1 MECANRIR
9 MEIVVVGHLSRDL
22 IITPETR
29 REVLGGGTAYAM
41 LAPAIGA
48 FGAGIISKVGADFDE
63 SYKIDLISSGLN
75 LTGLY
80 YDGDHTTRFVNE
92 YDVDGERTQS
102 VETLAPQ
109 ITPLDFTDSHSR
121 ANVIHFSPLSC
132 NEIDKECYEAARE
145 EGALISLDVQG
156 YLRSITDDC
165 LVTPKTWPDS
175 DEILG
180 QVDVVK
186 LHDSELKTI
195 NRDESE
201 LSAVSHILDLGPR
214 IVIITRD
221 RRGSTI
227 YTRNTQVDIPLV
239 LPSAQ
244 VDSTG
249 CGDTYAIGFLLEY
262 IRTANVTRAGL
273 FAATCSSFN
282 VETMGP
288 YDMPDRVKIETRI
301 RPYLQA

>member
-1 MECANRIR
+1 

-22 IITPETR
+22 IITPETK
-29 REVLGGGTAYAM
+29 REMLGGGPAYAM

-48 FGAGIISKVGADFDE
+48 FGAGIISKVGIDFNE
-63 SYKIDLISSGLN
+63 SYKETLISSGLN

-80 YDGDHTTRFVNE
+80 YEGAHTTRFVNE
-92 YDVDGERTQS
+92 YDADGERTQR
-102 VETLAPQ
+102 VEALAPQ
-109 ITPLDFTDSHSR
+109 IKPSDFTETHSQ
-121 ANVIHFSPLSC
+121 ATIIHFSPLSC
-132 NEIDKECYEAARE
+132 NEIDKACYDTARE
-145 EGALISLDVQG
+145 EDALISLDVQG

-165 LVTPKTWPDS
+165 LVTPKKWTES

-180 QVDVVK
+180 LVDVVK

-195 NRDESE
+195 NADESE

-214 IVIITRD
+214 IAMVTRD

-239 LPSAQ
+239 LSNAQ

-249 CGDTYAIGFLLEY
+249 CGDTYAIGFLIEY
-262 IRTANVTRAGL
+262 MRSANVTRAGL

-288 YDMPDRVKIETRI
+288 YDMPDRVMIETRM

>member
-1 MECANRIR
+1 

-29 REVLGGGTAYAM
+29 REVLGGSTAYAM
-41 LAPAIGA
+41 LAPSIGA
-48 FGAGIISKVGADFDE
+48 FGAGIVSKVGLDFDE
-63 SYKIDLISSGLN
+63 NYKIDLISSGLN
-75 LTGLY
+75 LSGLHY
-80 YDGDHTTRFVNE
+80 EGAHTTRFINE
-92 YDVDGERTQS
+92 YDADGERTQR
-102 VETLAPQ
+102 VEDLAHSINPS
-109 ITPLDFTDSHSR
+109 DFTDAHSE
-121 ANVIHFSPLSC
+121 ATIIHFSPLSSS
-132 NEIDKECYEAARE
+132 EIDKACYDVARE

-156 YLRSITDDC
+156 YLRRISDDG
-165 LVTPKTWPDS
+165 LVSPQKWPES

-180 QVDVVK
+180 MVDVVK
-186 LHDSELKTI
+186 LHDSELRTI
-195 NRDESE
+195 NLDESE

-221 RRGSTI
+221 YRGSTI

-239 LPSAQ
+239 LAGAQ

-262 IRTANVTRAGL
+262 LRTANVTRAGL

-288 YDMPDRVKIETRI
+288 YGMPDRVLIENRMHS
-301 RPYLQA
+301 YLQA

>member
-1 MECANRIR
+1 MEL
-9 MEIVVVGHLSRDL
+9 VVVGHLSRDL
-22 IITPETR
+22 IITPETT

-48 FGAGIISKVGADFDE
+48 FGTGIISKVGLDFNE
-63 SYKIDLISSGLN
+63 AYKISLISSGLN

-80 YDGDHTTRFVNE
+80 YEGNQTTRFVNE
-92 YDVDGERTQS
+92 YNADGERTQR
-102 VETLAPQ
+102 VEALAQQ
-109 ITPLDFTDSHSR
+109 IKPSDFTDTHSQ
-121 ANVIHFSPLSC
+121 ASIIHFSPLSC
-132 NEIDKECYEAARE
+132 NEIDKECYEIARE
-145 EGALISLDVQG
+145 EGALTSLDVQG

-165 LVTPKTWPDS
+165 LVTSQNWPES

-180 QVDVVK
+180 LVDVVK
-186 LHDSELKTI
+186 LHDSELTTI
-195 NRDESE
+195 NADESE

-214 IVIITRD
+214 IVIVTRD
-221 RRGSTI
+221 YRGSTI

-239 LPSAQ
+239 LSNAQ

-262 IRTANVTRAGL
+262 IRSANVSRAGL
-273 FAATCSSFN
+273 FAATCSSYN

-288 YDMPDRVKIETRI
+288 YDMPDRVMIETRM

>member
-1 MECANRIR
+1 

-29 REVLGGGTAYAM
+29 RELLGGGSAYAM

-48 FGAGIISKVGADFDE
+48 FGAGIISKVGFDFDE
-63 SYKIDLISSGLN
+63 SYKIQLIASGLN

-80 YDGDHTTRFVNE
+80 YEGNHTTRFVNE
-92 YDVDGERTQS
+92 YDANGERTQRA
-102 VETLAPQ
+102 EAIAPQ
-109 ITPLDFTDSHSR
+109 IMPSDFTNLHSR
-121 ANVIHFSPLSC
+121 ASIIHFSPISC
-132 NEIDKECYEAARE
+132 NEINKACYEVARE
-145 EGALISLDVQG
+145 EGALTSLDAQG
-156 YLRSITDDC
+156 YLRSISDDC
-165 LVTPKTWPDS
+165 LVTPQTWPDS

-180 QVDVVK
+180 LVDVVK
-186 LHDSELKTI
+186 LHDSELKMI
-195 NRDESE
+195 NTDESE
-201 LSAVSHILDLGPR
+201 LSAVSHILELGPR

-239 LPSAQ
+239 LSNAQ

-262 IRTANVTRAGL
+262 IRSANVSRAGL
-273 FAATCSSFN
+273 FAAACSSFN

-288 YDMPDRVKIETRI
+288 YDLPNRVAIETRM

>member
-1 MECANRIR
+1 

-29 REVLGGGTAYAM
+29 KEVLGGGSAYAM

-48 FGAGIISKVGADFDE
+48 FGSGIISKVGLDFNE
-63 SYKIDLISSGLN
+63 SYKTTLTSSGLN

-80 YDGDHTTRFVNE
+80 YEGDHTTRFVNE
-92 YDVDGERTQS
+92 YDANGERTQR
-102 VETLAPQ
+102 VEALAPQ
-109 ITPLDFTDSHSR
+109 ITPSDFTETHSR
-121 ANVIHFSPLSC
+121 ANIIHFAPLSC
-132 NEIDKECYEAARE
+132 NEIDRACFDIARE
-145 EGALISLDVQG
+145 DGALISLDVQG
-156 YLRSITDDC
+156 YLRSITEDC
-165 LVTPKTWPDS
+165 LVTPQNWPES

-180 QVDVVK
+180 LVDVVK

-195 NRDESE
+195 NADESE
-201 LSAVSHILDLGPR
+201 LSTVSHILDLGPR
-214 IVIITRD
+214 IVIVTRD

-239 LPSAQ
+239 LSKAQ

-262 IRTANVTRAGL
+262 MRSANVTRAGL

-282 VETMGP
+282 VEAMGP
-288 YDMPDRVKIETRI
+288 YDMPDRVMIETRM